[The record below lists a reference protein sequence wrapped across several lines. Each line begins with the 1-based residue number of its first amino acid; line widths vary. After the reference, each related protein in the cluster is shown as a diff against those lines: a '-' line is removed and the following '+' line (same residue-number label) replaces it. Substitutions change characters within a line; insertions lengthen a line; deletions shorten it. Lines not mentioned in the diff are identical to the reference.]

1 MTQCSTNIL
10 DALDDRLG
18 SMIAPAH
25 QSHSPQYIPAPMSLT
40 YEEIKAAAG
49 PSYTVT
55 LTRDAEK
62 DIESRREAR
71 DAAVG
76 RVSDAYHKDAK
87 TGKPGAWDRRVAAL
101 AAIKV
106 TIPDRAEAER
116 RAAEAVALAV
126 EQTWADVIAELQALY
141 PNT

>member
-1 MTQCSTNIL
+1 MTQFSSTPL
-10 DALDDRLG
+10 DQLDQHLQ
-18 SMIAPAH
+18 SMIAPAYAP
-25 QSHSPQYIPAPMSLT
+25 SSPQYLPAPMTAT
-40 YEEIKAAAG
+40 YEEVRAAQG
-49 PSYTVT
+49 PTSTVT
-55 LTRDAEK
+55 ITRDAQTFI
-62 DIESRREAR
+62 DGRYAAR

-76 RVSDAYHKDAK
+76 RVLDAYRKDANE
-87 TGKPGAWDRRVAAL
+87 GKPGAWDRRVAAL